1 MNQAK
6 ISIQHGATSLSA
18 EGSEA
23 FVKEAMQLWDKLV
36 EHPAPAF
43 ITQQSASPPE
53 TAATTAPKSSSGTG
67 LAEFENVFDT
77 ADDKLKII
85 APISGK
91 SKADQTRKVALLT
104 LFAHYLDGKEVIP
117 SELIRSACVDQGC
130 YDSTNFAGYL
140 KSLKSFVVMNTK
152 SGGQYDIKLTAPG
165 RKAARELAD
174 ELQKG
179 DE

>member
-18 EGSEA
+18 EGSET
-23 FVKEAMQLWDKLV
+23 FVKEAMHLWDKLI
-36 EHPAPAF
+36 EQPAPAF
-43 ITQQSASPPE
+43 VHPQSSAQPE
-53 TAATTAPKSSSGTG
+53 VAATTAPKSASSAG
-67 LAEFENVFDT
+67 LLEFDNVFDT
-77 ADDKLKII
+77 ADEKIKII
-85 APISGK
+85 AAINGK
-91 SKADQTRKVALLT
+91 SKAEQTRNVALLT
-104 LFAHYLDGKEVIP
+104 LFAHYVDGKEVIP
-117 SELIRSACVDQGC
+117 SELIRNACVDQGC

-165 RKAARELAD
+165 RKRARELAE